1 VWHVLMFESNW
12 LVFVDLVG
20 SRVMRRVL
28 MSQSNRPRLLGPLYS
43 VRLLAPGARCC
54 GSKLVDEESELPLVR
69 CVEAS
74 NDGAPQSSA
83 LCADVWV

>member
-1 VWHVLMFESNW
+1 VWHVLKSESNW

-28 MSQSNRPRLLGPLYS
+28 MICPRLLGPLALRAS
-43 VRLLAPGARCC
+43 ACSRCC
-54 GSKLVDEESELPLVR
+54 GYKLVDEESELPRVR

-74 NDGAPQSSA
+74 NDGAP
-83 LCADVWV
+83 

>member
-1 VWHVLMFESNW
+1 VWHILMSESNW

-28 MSQSNRPRLLGPLYS
+28 MSQSNRPLLLGPLHS

-54 GSKLVDEESELPLVR
+54 GSKLVVEELELPRVR
-69 CVEAS
+69 YVEAS
-74 NDGAPQSSA
+74 NDGAP
-83 LCADVWV
+83 